1 MASFFPKKRLG
12 IRRGAVKK
20 KEAYNHRFRIIPAAI
35 CVVLIFTIT
44 GLATE
49 TVRNPLETKNNSG
62 EEKLEFSLDLIPVNS
77 HSIGQLDLSRSAA
90 NESQQLESQPFELR
104 EVTSAPALDQTIQA
118 SPEISKFQNSLYTS
132 SLITLT
138 ALNVADYLST
148 VQALKHKEL
157 EEANP
162 AMKPIAKNIY
172 LFTAV
177 KLGVAALD
185 IYILKNL
192 YKKNKPLAWVLSVA
206 ANFAMSYVVANNI
219 KMIQDVR

>member
-1 MASFFPKKRLG
+1 
-12 IRRGAVKK
+12 VKK
-20 KEAYNHRFRIIPAAI
+20 KQTLHHRFWIIPATI
-35 CVVLIFTIT
+35 CFVLIFTIF

-49 TVRNPLETKNNSG
+49 SVRNPLGTEKNSG
-62 EEKLEFSLDLIPVNS
+62 EDKFEFSLDLTPISS
-77 HSIGQLDLSRSAA
+77 HTIGQLDLSRLSM
-90 NESQQLESQPFELR
+90 NESKQFETQPFALK
-104 EVTSAPALDQTIQA
+104 EVGPAPPSDQIIQTSPRV
-118 SPEISKFQNSLYTS
+118 SKFQNSLYTS
-132 SLITLT
+132 SLIALT
-138 ALNVADYLST
+138 ALNVADYFST

-172 LFTAV
+172 LFTAI

-185 IYILKNL
+185 IYILKSL

-219 KMIQDVR
+219 KMIQTVR

>member
-1 MASFFPKKRLG
+1 VASFLPKKETG
-12 IRRGAVKK
+12 TRRDAVKK
-20 KEAYNHRFRIIPAAI
+20 KQASSHRFWVIPATM
-35 CVVLIFTIT
+35 CFLLIFTSL
-44 GLATE
+44 GFSTE
-49 TVRNPLETKNNSG
+49 SKQNPLEPEKNS
-62 EEKLEFSLDLIPVNS
+62 EVDKLEFSLDLTPVS
-77 HSIGQLDLSRSAA
+77 YHTIGQLDLSPLNASEAPK
-90 NESQQLESQPFELR
+90 LETQAIAKK
-104 EVTSAPALDQTIQA
+104 EVGP
-118 SPEISKFQNSLYTS
+118 SPPSTQILQDPPKVSNFQNSLYTS
-132 SLITLT
+132 SLVTLT
-138 ALNVADYLST
+138 ALNVADYFST

-192 YKKNKPLAWVLSVA
+192 YKKNKPLAWILSVA

-219 KMIQDVR
+219 KMIQSVR